1 MEPLVTLVV
10 VTGLLLLAG
19 ALGAMRL
26 RRPTN
31 ALRGGLAAMFALT
44 AGAHFVGMRDELVA
58 MVPPALPAPGL
69 LVTLTGIAEF
79 TCALGLLWSRTARLS
94 AGVLSAMLVVMFPA
108 NVHAATGDVPWYDE
122 LGPGPPRRP
131 CSWQPPSP
139 YWPATAGQQRRPLR
153 FAHSAPAPA
162 TTAGPRPNTAAIRNP
177 DPRQITLPDVI
188 QFGESVVA
196 GECPSN
202 ARAASK

>member
-1 MEPLVTLVV
+1 MEPLVTLVA

-19 ALGAMRL
+19 ALGAIRL
-26 RRPTN
+26 RRPTT

-94 AGVLSAMLVVMFPA
+94 AAALSAMLLLMFPA
-108 NVHAATGDVPWYDE
+108 NVYAATGDVPWYDE
-122 LGPGPPRRP
+122 LGPRTAMQTVFLAATITVLARHGRAATETPAVPSLSPRPRDHRRAKAEDRGDP
-131 CSWQPPSP
+131 QSG
-139 YWPATAGQQRRPLR
+139 PATDHTPRTSSS
-153 FAHSAPAPA
+153 SA
-162 TTAGPRPNTAAIRNP
+162 
-177 DPRQITLPDVI
+177 
-188 QFGESVVA
+188 S
-196 GECPSN
+196 PS
-202 ARAASK
+202 

>member
-122 LGPGPPRRP
+122 LGPRTATQTVFLAATITVLARHRRP
-131 CSWQPPSP
+131 ATET
-139 YWPATAGQQRRPLR
+139 PAVRSL
-153 FAHSAPAPA
+153 
-162 TTAGPRPNTAAIRNP
+162 GPRPRPRDHRRAEAGDRGDPQSGPAP
-177 DPRQITLPDVI
+177 DHTPRT
-188 QFGESVVA
+188 SSSSA
-196 GECPSN
+196 SPS
-202 ARAASK
+202 